1 MLVGSTNKGQRANA
15 QGDPPVSCGNDVSR
29 WMDSDVGGVQVAAV
43 VAREVSVD
51 QLEMQDLGADLKLS

>member
-1 MLVGSTNKGQRANA
+1 
-15 QGDPPVSCGNDVSR
+15 
-29 WMDSDVGGVQVAAV
+29 MDSDVGGVQVAAV